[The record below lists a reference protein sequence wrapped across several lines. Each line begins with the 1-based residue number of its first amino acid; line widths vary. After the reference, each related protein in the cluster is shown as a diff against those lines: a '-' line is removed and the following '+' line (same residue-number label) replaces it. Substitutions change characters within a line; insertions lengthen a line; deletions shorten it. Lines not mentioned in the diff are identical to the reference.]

1 MVRNTGYAL
10 EQALVDLLTIGQ
22 NGVSLY
28 QAQQS
33 LLMETGPFHST
44 YKLPYWVFAG

>member
-10 EQALVDLLTIGQ
+10 EQALVDLLLTIRQ

-33 LLMETGPFHST
+33 LLMEMGRFHST
-44 YKLPYWVFAG
+44 YKLPY